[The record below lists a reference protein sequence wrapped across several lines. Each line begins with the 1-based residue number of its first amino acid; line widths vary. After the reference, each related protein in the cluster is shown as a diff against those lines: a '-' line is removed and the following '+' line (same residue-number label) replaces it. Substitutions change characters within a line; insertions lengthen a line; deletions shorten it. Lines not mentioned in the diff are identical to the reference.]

1 MLVTVVAQFI
11 AKTVNLER
19 PIYFLSLKFHMLFT
33 CKNFKFSDLTWKK
46 KFLLQKMVGD
56 WRPSCSPPLSL
67 RPCIRSTLTARRF
80 FTRSFFRLPS
90 ILDNG
95 VLECAC
101 YVFYIS
107 IFTSTPWNNGGIL
120 LFF

>member
-1 MLVTVVAQFI
+1 MVAQFI

-56 WRPSCSPPLSL
+56 WRPSCSPPPFLYGPVL
-67 RPCIRSTLTARRF
+67 DPLLQPEDF
-80 FTRSFFRLPS
+80 LPEVF
-90 ILDNG
+90 LDFQ
-95 VLECAC
+95 V
-101 YVFYIS
+101 S
-107 IFTSTPWNNGGIL
+107 
-120 LFF
+120 